1 MAKDKKFLTLLEKYQ
16 ERFEQKGFL
25 VGDVFKFNDNFKSHE
40 SYKALP
46 ANVKDVLDHYID
58 SGLHIRVTQA
68 DGSDEIV
75 VAQDHG
81 GGRFVGKVTIPCCLG
96 EPVDFGANLPPVPEV
111 QRHETKVDIKPVE
124 VPELPTD
131 ATDMESAVPTEGG
144 NDTNPH
150 LKEEDEEVV
159 EESTEEDASYTQQYL

>member
-1 MAKDKKFLTLLEKYQ
+1 MAKNNKFLSLLEKYQ

-25 VGDVFKFNDNFKSHE
+25 VGDVFKFNGNFKSHE

-81 GGRFVGKVTIPCCLG
+81 GGRFVGNVTIPCCLG

-124 VPELPTD
+124 VPALPTD
-131 ATDMESAVPTEGG
+131 EEGAVKTGEEFT
-144 NDTNPH
+144 TNPH

-159 EESTEEDASYTQQYL
+159 AESYTKKYI

>member
-1 MAKDKKFLTLLEKYQ
+1 MAKDKKFLSLLEKYQ

-68 DGSDEIV
+68 DGSDHIV

-81 GGRFVGKVTIPCCLG
+81 GGRFVGNVTIPCCLG
-96 EPVDFGANLPPVPEV
+96 EPIDFGANLPPVPEV
-111 QRHETKVDIKPVE
+111 QRHDDKVTIKPEE
-124 VPELPTD
+124 VPALPENPVTAD
-131 ATDMESAVPTEGG
+131 ESGEVKTGEEFT
-144 NDTNPH
+144 TNPH

-159 EESTEEDASYTQQYL
+159 AESYTKRYL